1 MSNQSPFSLLATP
14 ITLPIG
20 TIALAIGIFILD
32 TLTDVEV
39 AVGVLYIPVVLVAAR
54 IFKTRGIVLVAL
66 GCAALALLGHFISP
80 GNPWST
86 TAILDRLLGLV
97 ALGFTTFLVAK
108 NRSAEEA
115 LAERAKLLDLTHDT
129 IFVRDTKDIIT
140 YWNRGAQEMYG
151 WTQAEVLGKV
161 THNLLHTIFPEPLEQ
176 INATLLRTDRWDG
189 ELVHSKRDGTQVVVA
204 SRWSVQHDQQGRPI
218 GTLETNN
225 DITERKRAEEYLQRQ
240 ATLLDQTHDAIIVWK
255 FSGEIIYWNRGAER
269 LYGYTAE
276 EATGRSS
283 HDLLRTEHPMPA
295 ELFEAT
301 IERDETWLGEL
312 RQTTRD
318 GRKVVVDSR
327 HVLVRAPDG
336 QRLVIETNRDVTER
350 RRAEGALRRSEAH
363 LAEAQALSKT
373 GSFSWVPNA
382 GPTEEQLYMSD
393 EWFRIR
399 GYDRRIPMTPEV
411 MFERIHPDDRER
423 VQEVFNRT
431 LAEGRGFDI
440 EFRLALPDGSVKYLH
455 SVARAPRGT
464 SRQEIVGAVMD
475 VTATKR
481 AMEQLQHAQAEL
493 ARITRLTTMGQLAA
507 SIAHEIN
514 QPLTGVVTN
523 AHTALHWLDA
533 EHLDLDKTRMAAER
547 IVRDGQR
554 ASDVIGR
561 IRGMMTKS
569 TPQVAKV
576 DINGVIDEVLALT
589 ETELRMHSVV
599 TFTELAPK
607 LAPVSGDRVQLQQ
620 VILNLV
626 LNAIDAMAS
635 FSGRPRVLRIG
646 SQLQTGGEVLISVR
660 DSGPGLDPE
669 TAEKIFSPFFT
680 TKEKG
685 IGMGLSICRS
695 IVEAHGGRLW
705 TEPGAPHGAIFQFT
719 MLPEAS
725 GRV

>member
-1 MSNQSPFSLLATP
+1 MSNQSPFSLLATST
-14 ITLPIG
+14 TLPIA
-20 TIALAIGIFILD
+20 TIALVIGVFILD
-32 TLTDVEV
+32 TLIDVEV
-39 AVGVLYIPVVLVAAR
+39 AVCVFYLPVVLVAAR
-54 IFKTRGIVLVAL
+54 VFKTRGIVLVAV
-66 GCAALALLGHFISP
+66 GCAALALLSHVLSP

-86 TAILDRLLGLV
+86 TAILDRLLGLA
-97 ALGFTTFLVAK
+97 ALGITTYLVAK

-115 LAERAKLLDLTHDT
+115 LDERVQLLDLTHDT
-129 IFVRDTKDIIT
+129 IFVRDAKDIIT
-140 YWNRGAQEMYG
+140 YWNRGAQELYG
-151 WTQAEVLGKV
+151 WTQVEALGKV
-161 THNLLHTIFPEPLEQ
+161 THNLLHTNFTEPLEQ
-176 INATLLRTDRWDG
+176 INATLLRTGRWDG

-204 SRWSVQHDQQGRPI
+204 SRWSVQRDQQGRSI

-255 FSGEIIYWNRGAER
+255 FPGVIIYWNRGAER
-269 LYGYTAE
+269 LYGYAAK

-283 HDLLRTEHPMPA
+283 HELLRTEHPMPA

-312 RQTTRD
+312 QQTRRD

-350 RRAEGALRRSEAH
+350 RHAEEALRRSEAH

-399 GYDRRIPMTPEV
+399 GYDRRTPMTPEI
-411 MFERIHPDDRER
+411 MFERVHPDDRGR
-423 VQEVFNRT
+423 VQENFNRT

-455 SVARAPRGT
+455 SVARALRDT
-464 SRQEIVGAVMD
+464 SRLEIIGAVMD

-481 AMEQLQHAQAEL
+481 ATEQLQHAQAEL

-514 QPLTGVVTN
+514 QPLTGIVTN
-523 AHTALHWLDA
+523 AHTALHWLDVG
-533 EHLDLDKTRMAAER
+533 HLDLDKTRMAAER

-561 IRGMMTKS
+561 IRGLMTKS
-569 TPQVAKV
+569 TPQVVKV

-589 ETELRMHSVV
+589 ENELRMHSVV
-599 TFTELAPK
+599 VFTKFAPK

-635 FSGRPRVLRIG
+635 VSDRPRVLRIG
-646 SQLQTGGEVLISVR
+646 SQLRTGGEVLISVH

-669 TAEKIFSPFFT
+669 TTEKIFSPFFT

-695 IVEAHGGRLW
+695 IVETHGGRLW
-705 TEPGAPHGAIFQFT
+705 TEPGTPHGAIFQLT
-719 MLPEAS
+719 MPPEAS
-725 GRV
+725 DRV